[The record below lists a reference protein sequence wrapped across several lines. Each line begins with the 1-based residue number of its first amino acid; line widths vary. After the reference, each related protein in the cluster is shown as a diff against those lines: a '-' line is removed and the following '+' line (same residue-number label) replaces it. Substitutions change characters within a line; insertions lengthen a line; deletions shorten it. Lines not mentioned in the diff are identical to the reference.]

1 MKTEDLMSKNP
12 GTWQEATRHPFLDA
26 VRDGTIPAAA
36 FDAWLAQDYLFAG
49 DLLVFQSRLLARTPR
64 SDGAQAVLA
73 GGLVAVEAELGWF
86 EEKARERSLSLDA
99 PRHPTA
105 AAYRDLL
112 SELEG
117 ISYPAAI
124 AALWA
129 IERAYLEAWRSA
141 APGHPDYR
149 EFVEHWTTPE
159 FEEYVSGLQTAA
171 DGALA
176 RAAGAESEEAER
188 AFGEV
193 ARLER
198 DFWEMSFSAGDQD
211 PGGPA

>member
-1 MKTEDLMSKNP
+1 METKNLIHQNP

-26 VRDGTIPAAA
+26 VREGTIPAPA

-49 DLLVFQSRLLARTPR
+49 DLLTFQSRLLARTPR
-64 SDGAQAVLA
+64 RDGAQAMLA

-86 EEKARERSLSLDA
+86 EEKARERSLTLDV

-105 AAYRDLL
+105 AAYGDLL
-112 SELEG
+112 AELEG
-117 ISYPAAI
+117 VSYPAAMT
-124 AALWA
+124 ALWA

-141 APGHPDYR
+141 ASGDPDYR

-159 FEEYVSGLQTAA
+159 FEEYVAGLGTAA
-171 DGALA
+171 DSALA
-176 RAAGAESEEAER
+176 RAGGAEIEESER
-188 AFGEV
+188 VFGEV

-198 DFWEMSFSAGDQD
+198 DFWEMSFSAG
-211 PGGPA
+211 GEA